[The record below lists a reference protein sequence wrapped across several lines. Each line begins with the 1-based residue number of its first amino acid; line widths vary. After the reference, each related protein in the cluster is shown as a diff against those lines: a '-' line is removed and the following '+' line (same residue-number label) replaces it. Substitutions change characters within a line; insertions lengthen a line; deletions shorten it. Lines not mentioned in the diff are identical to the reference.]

1 MENQIQVVNHN
12 KSNPLPSLVR
22 EKQQSLCNQ
31 LWEKVKVDDLKLDLK
46 TFKVLLNDPVELII
60 HDLTS
65 IERFTNAFNYIV
77 KVYYGLNHLN
87 VANEVIRAVLTS
99 IKENYPDMTFSNLNL
114 CFVNGIEKK
123 QGSSLTRDE
132 FMLPIHAFMSKK
144 KRIESLLQDV
154 QLKEHNERIEIEN
167 AKKFVE
173 HSMSI
178 YNESKGQG
186 KFIGTP
192 FEANVIV
199 DEFIDLLTDEELNEC
214 QYRSK
219 LAFKEL
225 TTNNDVNP
233 FTKLVKS
240 NRNKGEEIEAEFKL
254 LVPERHLFAKEV
266 MDLVIFKNK

>member
-1 MENQIQVVNHN
+1 
-12 KSNPLPSLVR
+12 
-22 EKQQSLCNQ
+22 

-114 CFVNGIEKK
+114 CFVNGVEKK

-132 FMLPIHAFMSKK
+132 FMQPIHVFMSKK

-173 HSMSI
+173 HSMEI
-178 YNESKGQG
+178 YNNSIGQVS
-186 KFIGTP
+186 FLGTP
-192 FEANVIV
+192 FEANSIV
-199 DEFIDLLTDEELNEC
+199 EQFIEQLNEIELNEC
-214 QYRSK
+214 KYRASK
-219 LAFKEL
+219 LFTEQKEG
-225 TTNNDVNP
+225 TGFYAIT
-233 FTKLVKS
+233 
-240 NRNKGEEIEAEFKL
+240 
-254 LVPERHLFAKEV
+254 PERHLFAKEV

>member
-1 MENQIQVVNHN
+1 M
-12 KSNPLPSLVR
+12 PSLLQD
-22 EKQQSLCNQ
+22 KQQNVLKD
-31 LWEKVKVDDLKLDLK
+31 LWEKVKVDDLKINLETYK
-46 TFKVLLNDPVELII
+46 KLLNDPCDLII
-60 HDLTS
+60 DTCLDERGNQIIKLSTV
-65 IERFTNAFNYIV
+65 ERFSNAFNYIV
-77 KVYYGLNHLN
+77 KVYYGLNNLN
-87 VANEVIRAVLTS
+87 VADEVFQS
-99 IKENYPDMTFSNLNL
+99 ILKCIKDNYPDMTFSNLNL
-114 CFVNGIEKK
+114 CFVNGVEKK

-132 FMLPIHAFMSKK
+132 FMQPIHNFMGKK

-199 DEFIDLLTDEELNEC
+199 DEFIDLLTDEEFKEC

-240 NRNKGEEIEAEFKL
+240 NRNKGEEIEADFKL